1 MARESRA
8 TKALYSPIQ
17 HFEKSEIPL
26 LASQPA
32 RIKSVYD
39 EDDPHWQDLYQHLQT
54 RLAMLRT
61 WRVSW
66 WLYWNKLAEYILPQR
81 YHFLI
86 TPNRMDRGRPLN
98 EAIIDTTGT
107 RAMKICASGLM
118 SGLMSPSRPWFR
130 LDVANLGVT
139 PDRAAKAWLDDTR
152 DRMLTIM
159 AGSNFYSSCAQLFED
174 LVTFG
179 TSYLIIYEDSDDVIH
194 CYCPCAGEY
203 FLDNGG
209 KQKVTTFYREY
220 TNNVYQIVGYFG
232 LKNCP
237 EGIRKQWEEGASG
250 LEAEYVVCHAIEPN
264 TVLSDKKGG
273 EYRPVPKHF
282 PLREVYWLLGVKT
295 TGPLAM
301 RGFDD
306 EPGFAARWSIRSN
319 EPWGRGPG
327 MDALPDIMQLQ
338 QEQIRK
344 GEFIDKCVRPPMIAP
359 VELENKPASI
369 LPSQVTYVS
378 QAGVKF
384 EPAFTMN
391 PLGIQPLSE
400 DIKEVQNRINES
412 FFIDAFQL
420 LAQLEGIQPRSA
432 MEIAQRKGEVI
443 QRLGPMVEIFE
454 NEVASPAITR
464 VFNIMVKHKMIA
476 PMPPSLRGMTVKIE
490 YVSQM
495 KMAQRAAE
503 TTSMERVVAF
513 ASEIAKAGINAV
525 LPGVRKLRLDMI
537 AEEYADALYLPAKLL
552 RSDAEIAQM
561 EKDQQAQ
568 IQNEQMWQRGQA
580 GVQALQS
587 LSKTDVGG
595 GQNAISAL
603 LGTPPSSPESSTG

>member
-1 MARESRA
+1 VAPSKLQE
-8 TKALYSPIQ
+8 Y
-17 HFEKSEIPL
+17 EKSEVSL
-26 LASQPA
+26 LARQPA
-32 RIKSVYD
+32 RIKSLFD
-39 EDDPHWQDLYQHLQT
+39 QDDPHWTDLYQHLQT

-66 WLYWNKLAEYILPQR
+66 WLHWSKLAEYILPQR

-86 TPNRMDRGRPLN
+86 TPNRMDRGKPLN

-107 RAMKICASGLM
+107 RAMRICASGLM

-130 LDVANLGVT
+130 LDIANNGVV
-139 PDRAAKAWLDDTR
+139 PDRDTKAWLDDTR

-159 AGSNFYSSCAQLFED
+159 AGSNFYSTMAQMFED
-174 LVTFG
+174 IVTFG
-179 TSYLIIYEDSDDVIH
+179 TSYIIIYEDQDDVIH

-203 FLDNGG
+203 FLDTGG
-209 KQKVTTFYREY
+209 KQKVTTFYREFVF
-220 TNNVYQIVGYFG
+220 NVYQIVGYFG
-232 LKNCP
+232 LEACP
-237 EGIRKQWEEGASG
+237 DGIRQQWAEGSSG
-250 LEAEYVVCHAIEPN
+250 LETEYTVCHAIEPN
-264 TVLSDKKGG
+264 TILNDKKGG

-282 PLREVYWLLGVKT
+282 PYREVYWLLGTKG

-301 RGFDD
+301 RGFAD

-319 EPWGRGPG
+319 DGYGRSPG

-344 GEFIDKCVRPPMIAP
+344 GEFIDKCVRPPMVAP

-369 LPSQVTYVS
+369 LPAQVTYVS
-378 QAGVKF
+378 QMGVKF

-400 DIKEVQNRINES
+400 DIKEVQGRINEQ
-412 FFIDAFQL
+412 FYVDIFMM
-420 LAQLEGIQPRSA
+420 LAQLEGIQPRNQ
-432 MEIAQRKGEVI
+432 MEIAERKGERI
-443 QRLGPMVEIFE
+443 QALGPVIELFE
-454 NEVASPAITR
+454 NEVAGPAITR
-464 VFNIMVKHKMIA
+464 IFNIMTNHNMIA
-476 PMPPSLRGMTVKIE
+476 PMPQSMKGMAVKIE
-490 YVSQM
+490 YVSQL

-503 TTSMERVVAF
+503 TTAMERAVTF
-513 ASEIAKAGINAV
+513 ASEIAKAGVNAV
-525 LPGVRKLRLDMI
+525 LPGVRKLKLDALA
-537 AEEYADALYLPAKLL
+537 AEYFDALYLPASLT

-561 EKDQQAQ
+561 EKAQQAQ
-568 IQNEQMWQRGQA
+568 VQNEQTWQRGLA

-595 GQNAISAL
+595 GQNAVSAA
-603 LGTPPSSPESSTG
+603 LGTPPSPDSSTG